1 MFLVLTR
8 IFPSATTN
16 ISSEKKSLAGFLF
29 QNQKRKMNILIL
41 GIGFVLINECY
52 CKTPSRTKQA
62 FGSPGS
68 MVGVG
73 VGAHGAFGV

>member
-1 MFLVLTR
+1 
-8 IFPSATTN
+8 
-16 ISSEKKSLAGFLF
+16 
-29 QNQKRKMNILIL
+29 MNILIL